1 MLFGSGGV
9 VLVVWSIF
17 VMCVVM
23 GGGGGV
29 VDIVLQRLLLP
40 SKSPSLHIPSFYLAK
55 FGFHLLTL
63 FHVGS

>member
-23 GGGGGV
+23 GGVGGV

-40 SKSPSLHIPSFYLAK
+40 SKFPSLHIPSVDLAK
-55 FGFHLLTL
+55 FDFHLLTL

>member
-1 MLFGSGGV
+1 
-9 VLVVWSIF
+9 
-17 VMCVVM
+17 MCVVM

-55 FGFHLLTL
+55 FDFHLLTL

>member
-9 VLVVWSIF
+9 VLVVWSSF

-23 GGGGGV
+23 GGVGGV

-40 SKSPSLHIPSFYLAK
+40 SKFPNLLIPSSYQAK
-55 FGFHLLTL
+55 FGFR
-63 FHVGS
+63 